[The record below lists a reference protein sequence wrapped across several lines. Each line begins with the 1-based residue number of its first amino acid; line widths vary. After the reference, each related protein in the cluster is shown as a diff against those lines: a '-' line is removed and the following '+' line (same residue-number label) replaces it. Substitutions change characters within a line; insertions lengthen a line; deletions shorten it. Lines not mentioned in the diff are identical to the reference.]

1 MKRLLP
7 KSMAGQLT
15 VLLLAALVLSH
26 VIGVLVFADERRQ
39 AMRSVRH
46 MELLQRTAAIVRLLE
61 ATSPDMRG
69 EILRAV
75 GSPRLRYW
83 ISGDPVLAA
92 VSEDYREQWLAG
104 MLENMLPVGRPAP
117 VRVRLSVYD
126 GPDWL
131 WDHQFGPHH
140 AERPEHHGGEPG
152 EISGVS
158 DDRRPAGNMAR
169 RNETGLILSVAL
181 VNGEWLNS
189 ATRFG
194 APRVGW
200 AWPTILSL
208 LLAAAAIL
216 SVVILTVRRITRP
229 LTALSAAAEKLGRGE
244 AVEALV
250 ESGPAELR
258 RTTAAFNAMRER
270 LTRFVRD
277 RTTMLAAI
285 SHDLRTPLTSLR
297 LHAELVEDKQARG
310 KLLAILE
317 EMQRMTE
324 ATLAFAREEAAREDT
339 RSVDMAALLE
349 SLCEDLAA
357 LGMEVTF
364 AEAEKTPLACRPVG
378 LKRAV
383 RNLVENAVSYGQ
395 RARVALEPS
404 AEELRIIIDDDG
416 PGIAEEDRERVFGP
430 FVRLEQSRSRDTG
443 GIGLGMAIAR
453 SIIRAHGGDIT
464 LENRAEGGLRVTVR
478 LPREQAAAG

>member
-26 VIGVLVFADERRQ
+26 VIGVLVFAGERRQ

-83 ISGDPVLAA
+83 ISGEPALTA
-92 VSEDYREQWLAG
+92 VSDEYRDQWLAD
-104 MLENMLPVGRPAP
+104 MLEMMLAAGRPAP
-117 VRVRLSVYD
+117 ARVHLTEFDRPEWITGYRL
-126 GPDWL
+126 
-131 WDHQFGPHH
+131 HPHNVDQP
-140 AERPEHHGGEPG
+140 ERPHEELGDN
-152 EISGVS
+152 
-158 DDRRPAGNMAR
+158 DDTRPPERRGAR
-169 RNETGLILSVAL
+169 METGLLLSVPL
-181 VNGEWLNS
+181 VNGEWLN
-189 ATRFG
+189 AAARFG

-208 LLAAAAIL
+208 LLAAMAIL

-297 LHAELVEDKQARG
+297 LHAELVEDRVARG

-317 EMQRMTE
+317 EMQHMTE

-339 RSVDMAALLE
+339 RTIDMAALLE

-357 LGMEVTF
+357 LGMEVAF
-364 AEAEKTPLACRPVG
+364 AGAEKTPLACRPAG

-383 RNLVENAVSYGQ
+383 RNLVENAVSYGE
-395 RARVALEPS
+395 RARVALEQS
-404 AEELRIIIDDDG
+404 ADELRIVIDDDG
-416 PGIAEEDRERVFGP
+416 PGIAHEDSERVFGP
-430 FVRLEQSRSRDTG
+430 FVRLEKSRSRDTG

-453 SIIRAHGGDIT
+453 SIVRAHGGDIT
-464 LENRAEGGLRVTVR
+464 LENRAGGGLRATVR
-478 LPREQAAAG
+478 LPREDS